1 MRGALFACLLA
12 LSGCAIY
19 GPAPVTERSAP
30 STERS
35 APSTQTKPKPKSE
48 TVAVRPAPH
57 PIAASSTGLYT
68 VQKGD
73 TLYGIAFA
81 NNLDHRELAAWN
93 NLASADIIR
102 VDQVLRLTAPAGV
115 EAASKGVEIRA
126 LKSEPIVQAKPLS
139 DPPLL
144 RDPQAVLLPYS
155 EANWAQV
162 NASVARPAPLP
173 AVAKT
178 ESAAN
183 PPAEPP
189 VVAATPTQPGSAQPG
204 STQPGSTQS
213 ALPQAGAAEDWLWP
227 ARGVLKGRFG
237 DGGGKGIDIVG
248 ERNTPVVAVAPGRV
262 VYSGS
267 GLRGYGRL
275 LIIKHPG
282 EFLSAYAHNQS
293 MLVKEGDTVS
303 AGQKIALMGDSDSDR
318 VKLHFEVRQYGRPLD
333 PMKYLPSPP

>member
-1 MRGALFACLLA
+1 M
-12 LSGCAIY
+12 
-19 GPAPVTERSAP
+19 
-30 STERS
+30 TERS
-35 APSTQTKPKPKSE
+35 APSTQAKPKPKPES
-48 TVAVRPAPH
+48 VSVRPAPH
-57 PIAASSTGLYT
+57 PIIASSGGLYT

-81 NNLDHRELAAWN
+81 NNLDHRDLAAWN
-93 NLASADIIR
+93 NLASVDVIR
-102 VDQVLRLTAPAGV
+102 VDQVLRLSAPAGV
-115 EAASKGVEIRA
+115 QAANKGVEIQA
-126 LKSEPIVQAKPLS
+126 LKSELPVQAKPLS
-139 DPPLL
+139 EPPLL

-155 EANWAQV
+155 EANWVQA
-162 NASVARPAPLP
+162 NASAARSALP
-173 AVAKT
+173 PVAKVEPVT
-178 ESAAN
+178 T
-183 PPAEPP
+183 PAEPP
-189 VVAATPTQPGSAQPG
+189 VVVTTPSQTGTTPPASAQPG
-204 STQPGSTQS
+204 AT
-213 ALPQAGAAEDWLWP
+213 EDWLWP

-262 VYSGS
+262 VYSGA

-293 MLVKEGDTVS
+293 VLVKEGDTVS
-303 AGQKIALMGDSDSDR
+303 AGQKIALMGDSDADH